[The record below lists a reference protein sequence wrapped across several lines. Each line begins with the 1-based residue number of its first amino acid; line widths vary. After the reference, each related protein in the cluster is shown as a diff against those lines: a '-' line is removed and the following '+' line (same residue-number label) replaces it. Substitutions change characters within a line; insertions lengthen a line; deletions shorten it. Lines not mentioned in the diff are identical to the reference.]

1 MSSPLPKDLI
11 LYDGVCGLCNG
22 FNAFV
27 IARDPKG
34 AFLFASL
41 QSPLGRDLL
50 ARHGRDPGSLDTL
63 GLVAG
68 YPDGPL
74 LVRSDAVLHVLRRL
88 PAPWGLLARLGSLV
102 PRPLRNLAY
111 RAVASQRYRIFGR
124 HDACPLPA
132 PGVAKRFLD
141 V

>member
-1 MSSPLPKDLI
+1 MASPPRQDLI

-22 FNAFV
+22 FNTFV
-27 IARDPKG
+27 IARD
-34 AFLFASL
+34 AEAIFLFASL
-41 QSPLGRDLL
+41 QSPLGRGLL
-50 ARHGRDPGSLDTL
+50 ARHGRDAGSLDTL
-63 GLVAG
+63 GVVAG

-74 LVRSDAVLHVLRRL
+74 LVRSDGVLHVLRRL

-124 HDACPLPA
+124 HEACPLPA
-132 PGVAKRFLD
+132 PGVGKRFLD